1 VRLESRTIETPI
13 GPILLAGT
21 SRGLAL
27 ARVVEREGEARAWAR
42 SHGVELHPDE
52 GSLDT
57 AARAYERYFAG
68 RLREFE
74 IPIDPAWGSP
84 FQRAVWDALRKIP
97 YGTTTTYGA
106 LAGGLGLAPG
116 ASRAVGSANGA
127 NPIVIAVPCHR
138 VVRKGG
144 GLGGFACGLWRKE
157 HLLRLE
163 GSRPVQPALL

>member
-1 VRLESRTIETPI
+1 MRLESRTIETPI

-21 SRGLAL
+21 ARGLAL
-27 ARVVEREGEARAWAR
+27 ARVVERDREARAWAH
-42 SHGVELHPDE
+42 SHGVDLRPDE
-52 GSLDT
+52 GSLET
-57 AARAYERYFAG
+57 VACAYQGYFAG
-68 RLREFE
+68 CLREFE
-74 IPIDPAWGSP
+74 IPIDLAWGSP

-97 YGTTTTYGA
+97 YGSTTTYGA
-106 LAGGLGLAPG
+106 LARGLGFAPG

-138 VVRKGG
+138 VVRRGG

-163 GSRPVQPALL
+163 GSWPVQPALL